1 VTTRTCPLGYAPV
14 DSSPGR
20 MLVTSYDIEFRD
32 ERGTQRLDLDDV
44 LLEDGIYEFW
54 RGDEAIERIPESQ
67 ITAVRRVAD

>member
-1 VTTRTCPLGYAPV
+1 
-14 DSSPGR
+14 